1 MFVLFS
7 VLFNLMSNKRLNK
20 SFKTRLRKAAKVGRD
35 DGGCSQ
41 FSCSLESSLKSSL
54 DQLTEQ

>member
-20 SFKTRLRKAAKVGRD
+20 SFKTRLRRAAKVGRD
-35 DGGCSQ
+35 EGGCSQ
-41 FSCSLESSLKSSL
+41 FSCSLESSQ
-54 DQLTEQ
+54 DQLTGE